1 MDDEQKWSNI
11 SSDIADVAK
20 KLKSR
25 IDEEDLVEDLKDT
38 FKTTID
44 KTSQLINNIIK
55 TVEATVTDEDI
66 KKETK
71 EIVNNK
77 KTIDT
82 KNKLQTQWA
91 KIDDPQL
98 KKLCKYAW
106 LEKWNVYDT
115 EKETENGYKDIDIET
130 FIQIMKEKIHNKFSF
145 ILKK

>member
-20 KLKSR
+20 KIKSR

-71 EIVNNK
+71 EIVNNINAEL
-77 KTIDT
+77 KTLLTET
-82 KNKLQTQWA
+82 KNKISDNLN
-91 KIDDPQL
+91 IDSF
-98 KKLCKYAW
+98 
-106 LEKWNVYDT
+106 LE
-115 EKETENGYKDIDIET
+115 EE
-130 FIQIMKEKIHNKFSF
+130 
-145 ILKK
+145 

>member
-71 EIVNNK
+71 EIVNNINAEL
-77 KTIDT
+77 KTLLTET
-82 KNKLQTQWA
+82 KNKISDNLN
-91 KIDDPQL
+91 IDSF
-98 KKLCKYAW
+98 
-106 LEKWNVYDT
+106 LE
-115 EKETENGYKDIDIET
+115 EE
-130 FIQIMKEKIHNKFSF
+130 
-145 ILKK
+145 